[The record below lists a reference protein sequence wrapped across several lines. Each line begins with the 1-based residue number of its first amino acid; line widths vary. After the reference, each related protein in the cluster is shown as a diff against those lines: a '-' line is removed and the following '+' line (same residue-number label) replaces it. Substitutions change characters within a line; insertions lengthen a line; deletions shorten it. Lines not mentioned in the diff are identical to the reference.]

1 MDAYMQQ
8 PECTQALDKMLDEAL
23 LLADELDDLQ
33 EVSTTC
39 IPPVVGLTRI

>member
-23 LLADELDDLQ
+23 LLADKLDDLQ

-39 IPPVVGLTRI
+39 SPPMVGLTRI